1 MLLLMKIRERVLI
14 VSSVI
19 LTMFLTGACGAA
31 TPVPTITAT
40 NAPSLTPITPT
51 ITPSPFPTI
60 TSLPTGTYTAT
71 PEPGTPPGCKIIDE
85 SGNLYVLSSNEIFAW
100 GVTEDE
106 LNQALAN
113 NFPEWAN
120 YEQNVRW
127 SSEPAKLG
135 EIVLNASF
143 QEQFALNP
151 AVTLITLGESMNW
164 QLPSNSDLFFQ
175 SLDISE
181 RLNKL
186 VFEWTN
192 PENEAIRAHYPEVS
206 NGATYALYVF
216 FNYDIE
222 RLQTWCNT
230 YQQLFGTSSSHR

>member
-1 MLLLMKIRERVLI
+1 M
-14 VSSVI
+14 
-19 LTMFLTGACGAA
+19 
-31 TPVPTITAT
+31 
-40 NAPSLTPITPT
+40 
-51 ITPSPFPTI
+51 
-60 TSLPTGTYTAT
+60 
-71 PEPGTPPGCKIIDE
+71 
-85 SGNLYVLSSNEIFAW
+85 
-100 GVTEDE
+100 TEDE